1 MKSGSIM
8 ARTAIIALLL
18 ASSGDVDARRHHHQH
33 YTETS
38 AQGLM
43 QVESAA
49 QVELS
54 TMSQSSLMIHL
65 EVQVES
71 AQADA
76 EGDVNDKEA
85 AKKKVTELKETLKR
99 LKDQV
104 I

>member
-1 MKSGSIM
+1 M

-18 ASSGDVDARRHHHQH
+18 ASSGDVDARRHHHQQH

-38 AQGLM
+38 TQGLM